1 MENPKEKQE
10 EPKISLAQ
18 KISRAAEFFT
28 FGIWSSDLREMS
40 KLKAALF
47 AMMRIVSTT
56 VSGIMKNKIPVQ
68 AASLSYTTLLA
79 LGPLVAV
86 VIIFSGMVFKE
97 KGDKFVYDKIVD
109 AMVFVMPAVN
119 EVVEPPRGEIFI
131 NGEKVN
137 FSEEAHPPRKMTPEE
152 EEAAEQ
158 KINPEIRALIAKISK
173 SSASLGIMGTLAVVL
188 TCLLLCVNMES
199 AFNTVWGLYKGRS
212 WIMRFTF
219 YWMLLTFGVVLGI
232 SGMTFLTGSQLGEIF
247 KNIPII
253 SEYAG
258 WGTKLVGMG
267 ALVVALALFYKCMP
281 NTYVKA
287 FPALVGALIV
297 TCLLLANNKLSFLY
311 LGKIVEQQNFYGYL
325 AIIPIAMF
333 SLYIFWLFILTGAQI
348 TYAIQNMDMLSS
360 AESWKRTGGHV
371 KRMLSLAVFAEI
383 SRAFYRG
390 EKAPNLKA
398 LCTRLDIPKVVSSGC
413 IIMLLEKNLV
423 CEIEGENAEPAYK
436 PATAP
441 DLMTLAKFLQIL
453 DENPG
458 DNIAS
463 ADIAKRS
470 PAANYAIEAFAG
482 LAKEENMQKTIKELI
497 L

>member
-1 MENPKEKQE
+1 MEKEKSE
-10 EPKISLAQ
+10 EKKLTLAQ

-28 FGIWSSDLREMS
+28 FGIWSSDLHEMS
-40 KLKAALF
+40 KLKAAVF
-47 AMMRIVSTT
+47 AAMRIVATT
-56 VSGIMKNKIPVQ
+56 VSGMMKNKIPVQ
-68 AASLSYTTLLA
+68 AASLSYATLLA

-119 EVVEPPRGEIFI
+119 EVVETPQSVVFV
-131 NGEKVN
+131 NGKEVKI
-137 FSEEAHPPRKMTPEE
+137 SEEITEPKKLTPEE

-173 SSASLGIMGTLAVVL
+173 SSTSLGIMGTLAVVL

-199 AFNTVWGLYKGRS
+199 AFNTIWGLHKGRG
-212 WIMRFTF
+212 WLMRFTF

-258 WGTKLVGMG
+258 WGTKLAGMG
-267 ALVVALALFYKCMP
+267 ALVAALALFYKCMP
-281 NTYVKA
+281 NTYVKVL
-287 FPALVGALIV
+287 PALAGAFIV

-311 LGKIVEQQNFYGYL
+311 LGKVVEQQNFYGYL
-325 AIIPIAMF
+325 AIIPVAMF

-360 AESWKRTGGHV
+360 AESWSRTGGQV
-371 KRMLSLAVFAEI
+371 KRMLALAVFAEI
-383 SRAFYRG
+383 SRAFYK
-390 EKAPNLKA
+390 EEAAPNLKA
-398 LCTRLDIPKVVSSGC
+398 LCSRLEIPKTVSSGC
-413 IIMLLEKNLV
+413 IMMLLEKSLI
-423 CEIEGENAEPAYK
+423 CEIEDEMSEPAYK
-436 PATAP
+436 PAVSP
-441 DLMTLAKFLQIL
+441 DSITLARFLGIL
-453 DENPG
+453 DENAG
-458 DNIAS
+458 DNIVS

-470 PAANYAIEAFAG
+470 GAANYAISAFTEI
-482 LAKEENMQKTIKELI
+482 AKAENMQKTIKEI
-497 L
+497 IS